1 MWWIGEPINQEFWNP
16 KDQQPQ
22 NKYEDFNGLKTE
34 IETLQ
39 ARLRLYTGISII
51 RKENYKKTTI
61 HQSPKVYRS

>member
-39 ARLRLYTGISII
+39 ARLKLYTGISII
-51 RKENYKKTTI
+51 RKENY
-61 HQSPKVYRS
+61 

>member
-22 NKYEDFNGLKTE
+22 KKYEDFNGLKTE

-39 ARLRLYTGISII
+39 ARLKLYTGISII
-51 RKENYKKTTI
+51 RKENY
-61 HQSPKVYRS
+61 